1 MARLDQ
7 GLLGGYSGKLGTTVG
22 ASWKGIN
29 VVRTYQPNVANPN
42 TQAQHQQRTIFSDFS
57 KLASFIL
64 PDFIKPLWNSRAKKM
79 SGYNAFIQANLN
91 HPNASFSI
99 DPEILILSE
108 GLIGVPADTSLS
120 YNRESGVLIG
130 WSTASLPLYGSDDD
144 ELFVLIFN
152 PEGELLAKS
161 AQEAQR
167 SDESLTL
174 LFGAGSLPATVV
186 AVIAWRSS
194 DGKFQSNTQ
203 RFTLTEED

>member
-91 HPNASFSI
+91 HPNASYTI

-108 GLIGVPADTSLS
+108 GLIGVTDFEEVS
-120 YNRESGVLIG
+120 YKRGEGVVFN
-130 WSTASLPLYGSDDD
+130 WAVSPLPLYGSADD
-144 ELFVLIFN
+144 EIFVLLFN
-152 PEGELLAKS
+152 PEGELIIKS
-161 AQEAQR
+161 AQEATRADNQ
-167 SDESLTL
+167 L
-174 LFGAGSLPATVV
+174 LLSFGGSGLPASIV
-186 AVIAWRSS
+186 AVIAWRSA

-203 RFTLTEED
+203 CLSIQSSN